1 MTSPRRALVVIDVQQ
16 EYFSGPLE
24 IHYPARDESLARILS
39 AIDAAQ
45 AQRLPIVVVRHENPV
60 GAAAFARGSTGAE
73 LHPAIAPRVRPEWK
87 QITKHYASAFDGT
100 DLADWCLR
108 HRIDTLT
115 LTGYMTGNCVLATA
129 ASTAPHGLTAEVL
142 SDATGTTHLANG
154 VGGVSAH
161 RLHQTLMV
169 LLHSNLAA
177 VTTTRDWANALET
190 GTAST
195 RSNLVASAA
204 AGEKRASR
212 G

>member
-24 IHYPARDESLARILS
+24 IHYPARDESLAGILG

-45 AQRLPIVVVRHENPV
+45 AQRLPIVVVQHENPV
-60 GAAAFARGSTGAE
+60 GAAAFARGSTGAG
-73 LHPAIAPRVRPEWK
+73 LHPAVAARVRPEWK
-87 QITKHYASAFDGT
+87 RITKRYASAFDGT
-100 DLADWCLR
+100 DLADWCR
-108 HRIDTLT
+108 QHRIDTLT
-115 LTGYMTGNCVLATA
+115 LIGYMTGNCVLATA
-129 ASTAPHGLTAEVL
+129 ASAAPHGLTAEAL
-142 SDATGTTHLANG
+142 SDATGVTHLANRI
-154 VGGVSAH
+154 GGVSAR

-177 VTTTRDWANALET
+177 VTTTRDWMNALEA

-204 AGEKRASR
+204 AGKDQATRR
-212 G
+212 